1 MITLHIVVIQVI
13 AVTEVGVNIDQ
24 NSRLILVHSSIGE
37 LESVR
42 DPKPTKNRGAP
53 RRLEVDYSSR
63 LAELRRVDL
72 Q

>member
-1 MITLHIVVIQVI
+1 VLSE

-24 NSRLILVHSSIGE
+24 NSRLILVDSGIGE
-37 LESVR
+37 LESIR
-42 DPKPTKNRGAP
+42 DLKPPKNRGAP
-53 RRLEVDYSSR
+53 RRLKVDYSSR